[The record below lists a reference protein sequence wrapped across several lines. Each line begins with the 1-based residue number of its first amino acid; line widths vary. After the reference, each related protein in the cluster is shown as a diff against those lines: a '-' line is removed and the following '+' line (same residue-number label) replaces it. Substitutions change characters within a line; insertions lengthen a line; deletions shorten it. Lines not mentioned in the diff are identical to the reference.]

1 MTLATHNEIKQTIK
15 DDWAQFA
22 DNAYPHDLLNE
33 FADSATP
40 IYYGDIISEWQ
51 EMPSE
56 FTDSWQELGADGS
69 AIITALMQID
79 LFNYYSLAYRVAY
92 NELCDEMEPQD
103 A

>member
-1 MTLATHNEIKQTIK
+1 MTLSTHNEIKQIIK

-40 IYYGDIISEWQ
+40 IYYSDIISEWQ
-51 EMPSE
+51 QMPSE
-56 FTDSWQELGADGS
+56 FNDSWQDLGTDGS
-69 AIITALMQID
+69 AGIMQLMQMD
-79 LFNYYSLAYRVAY
+79 LYNYYSHAYLVAY
-92 NELCDEMEPQD
+92 NELAEEMEPQD